1 MKSFS
6 GGKKPANQGS
16 AGKAYEQPVKKPGV
30 PKAAKPGMSK
40 TMFSAQ
46 PSGTK
51 GGKAPKRAGK

>member
-16 AGKAYEQPVKKPGV
+16 AGKANVASPRKSGV
-30 PKAAKPGMSK
+30 PKAAKPGMS
-40 TMFSAQ
+40 TIMFGKQ
-46 PSGTK
+46 PSGTR

>member
-1 MKSFS
+1 MKAFK

-16 AGKAYEQPVKKPGV
+16 AGKAYEQPVKKSGV

-40 TMFSAQ
+40 IMFSAQ
-46 PSGTK
+46 PSGTR